1 MDYFLPV
8 SPDTLAQHLGPPTRA
23 NDDAPRPSGREIRV
37 LMHPGILMPTQA
49 AAATHGSALPVVVSI
64 GALVVAILAVF
75 INLSALPRWPKVR
88 VRSGEV
94 QDAPPVEGTVIV
106 VTARRR
112 PVEVTDVG
120 LVSLKRTWRRRVT
133 PWDHVDRPVRW
144 SAVDRRRVPVRLEDG
159 SSIETFVDADND
171 EAHMTFEGTNGTT
184 YVYVEASGV
193 VYLKRERDRLKERL
207 VTWRRRR
214 ASGRRRR

>member
-112 PVEVTDVG
+112 PRRGHRCRPRLAQAHLASTRNSLGPCRPSGAVVG
-120 LVSLKRTWRRRVT
+120 GGPSSSPGTARRR
-133 PWDHVDRPVRW
+133 
-144 SAVDRRRVPVRLEDG
+144 E
-159 SSIETFVDADND
+159 FN
-171 EAHMTFEGTNGTT
+171 
-184 YVYVEASGV
+184 
-193 VYLKRERDRLKERL
+193 
-207 VTWRRRR
+207 
-214 ASGRRRR
+214 